1 MDSVKQ
7 DSLGFNPD
15 ELRQK
20 YRLERD
26 KRVRVDGNDQYLEVK
41 GDFSYFVEDPY
52 IDEEISRDSLEKT
65 FHTVIIGGGF
75 GGVLSGARLR
85 EQGIDDFR
93 IIEKGGDFGGTWYW
107 NRYPGA
113 SCDIES
119 YIYFPLLEETSFIP
133 KRKYTDAAETLDYFK
148 VLSDKF
154 SLKENALFQT
164 EVNEVKWI
172 SDEKL
177 WFIKTNRQD
186 SIKARYVI
194 HANGFLN
201 RPKLPAMKGINDYQ
215 GHTFHTSRWDYAYT
229 GGNSN
234 GNLNNLRDKKVAIIG
249 TGATAVQCVPH
260 LAAGAKKLYV
270 FQRTPSSI
278 DERNNSD
285 TDIDWFNSQKSGWQ
299 KERKENFE
307 GFLTGN
313 FTDKDLVNDGWT
325 EIFRTI
331 LGGLIK
337 NGPSKLVLLSWVL
350 TAPFYKN
357 FYKVGLRTYIR
368 NKFMNFVTREDI
380 NKKVEIVDFQKME
393 KVRAR
398 ADALVNDPKTAE
410 SLKPYYRQLCKRP
423 CFHDEYL
430 QAFNNDNVELI
441 DTDGQGVKELSA
453 EGIIHDG
460 KEYKV
465 DCIIFASGFEVGT
478 DYSRRCGY
486 QVSGIDGITLS
497 EKWKDGLAT
506 FHGIHSKGFP
516 NSFFYGPG
524 QGPMTAN
531 FTHSLD
537 EQSAHVAYILKQL
550 DKKNMKYVEASE
562 EAESDWINTIISKA
576 RNMQSFQEACT
587 PGYYNNEGKPNT
599 NPANNTYGGGALEY
613 FKLLKDWR
621 KNNKLQGLKTN

>member
-1 MDSVKQ
+1 MDSIKQ

-65 FHTVIIGGGF
+65 FHTIIIGGGF

-148 VLSDKF
+148 ILSDKF

-177 WFIKTNRQD
+177 WFIKTNRKD

-278 DERNNSD
+278 DERNNSN

-337 NGPSKLVLLSWVL
+337 NGPSKVVLLSWVL

-486 QVSGIDGITLS
+486 QVSGIDGMTLS

-550 DKKNMKYVEASE
+550 DKKNLKYVEASE
-562 EAESDWINTIISKA
+562 EAESEWINTIISKA

-621 KNNKLQGLKTN
+621 KSNKLQGLKTN

>member
-148 VLSDKF
+148 ILSDKF

-215 GHTFHTSRWDYAYT
+215 GHTFHTSRWDYAFT

-278 DERNNSD
+278 DERNNSN
-285 TDIDWFNSQKSGWQ
+285 TDIDWFNAQKSGWQ

-486 QVSGIDGITLS
+486 QVSGIDGMTLS

>member
-164 EVNEVKWI
+164 EVVEVKWI

-234 GNLNNLRDKKVAIIG
+234 GNLNNLRDKRVAIIG

-278 DERNNSD
+278 DERNNSN

>member
-85 EQGIDDFR
+85 EQGLDDFR

-278 DERNNSD
+278 DERNNSN
-285 TDIDWFNSQKSGWQ
+285 TDIDWFNAQKSGWQ

-398 ADALVNDPKTAE
+398 ADALVKDPKTAE

-621 KNNKLQGLKTN
+621 KNDKLQGLKTN

>member
-1 MDSVKQ
+1 MDSIKQ

-148 VLSDKF
+148 ILSDKF

-278 DERNNSD
+278 DERNNSN

-337 NGPSKLVLLSWVL
+337 NGPSKVVLLSWVL

-486 QVSGIDGITLS
+486 QVSGIDGMTLS

-621 KNNKLQGLKTN
+621 KSNKLQGLKTN

>member
-1 MDSVKQ
+1 MDSIKQ
-7 DSLGFNPD
+7 NSLGFNPD

-65 FHTVIIGGGF
+65 FHTIIIGGGF

-278 DERNNSD
+278 DERNNSN
-285 TDIDWFNSQKSGWQ
+285 TDIDWFKSQKSGWQ

-337 NGPSKLVLLSWVL
+337 NGPSKVVLLSWVL

-368 NKFMNFVTREDI
+368 NKFMNFITREDI

-486 QVSGIDGITLS
+486 QVSGIDGMTLS

-550 DKKNMKYVEASE
+550 DKKNLKYVEASE
-562 EAESDWINTIISKA
+562 EAESEWINTIISKA

-621 KNNKLQGLKTN
+621 KSNKLQGLKTN

>member
-1 MDSVKQ
+1 MDSAKQ
-7 DSLGFNPD
+7 DSLDFNPD

-113 SCDIES
+113 SCYIES

-260 LAAGAKKLYV
+260 LAAGAKKLYA

-278 DERNNSD
+278 DERNNSN

-357 FYKVGLRTYIR
+357 FYKEGLRTYIR

-550 DKKNMKYVEASE
+550 DKKNMRYVEASE

>member
-1 MDSVKQ
+1 MDSAKQ

-278 DERNNSD
+278 DERNNSN

>member
-1 MDSVKQ
+1 MDSAKQ
-7 DSLGFNPD
+7 DSLGFNPN

-172 SDEKL
+172 SEEKL

-186 SIKARYVI
+186 SIKARFVI

-234 GNLNNLRDKKVAIIG
+234 GNLINLRDKNVAIIG

-278 DERNNSD
+278 DERNNSN

-398 ADALVNDPKTAE
+398 ADALVDDPRTAE

-562 EAESDWINTIISKA
+562 EAESDWINTIVSKA

-621 KNNKLQGLKTN
+621 KNNKLKGLETN

>member
-1 MDSVKQ
+1 MDSAKQ

-278 DERNNSD
+278 DERNNSN
-285 TDIDWFNSQKSGWQ
+285 TDIDWFNSQKPGWQ

-486 QVSGIDGITLS
+486 QVSGIDGMTLS

-621 KNNKLQGLKTN
+621 KNDKLQGLKTN

>member
-278 DERNNSD
+278 DERNNSN
-285 TDIDWFNSQKSGWQ
+285 TDIDWFKAQKSGWQ

-621 KNNKLQGLKTN
+621 KNDKLQGLKTN

>member
-1 MDSVKQ
+1 MVSVKQ

-278 DERNNSD
+278 DERNNSN
-285 TDIDWFNSQKSGWQ
+285 TDIDWFNAQKSGWQ

-398 ADALVNDPKTAE
+398 ADALVKDPKTAE

>member
-1 MDSVKQ
+1 MDSAKQ

-52 IDEEISRDSLEKT
+52 IDEEISRDSIEKT

-85 EQGIDDFR
+85 EKGIDDFR

-278 DERNNSD
+278 DERNNSN

-307 GFLTGN
+307 GFLTGS

>member
-1 MDSVKQ
+1 MDSIKQ

-119 YIYFPLLEETSFIP
+119 YIYFPLLEETNFIP

-172 SDEKL
+172 SEEKL

-186 SIKARYVI
+186 SIKARFVI

-234 GNLNNLRDKKVAIIG
+234 GNLINLRDKNVAIIG

-278 DERNNSD
+278 DERNNTD

-337 NGPSKLVLLSWVL
+337 NGPSKLVLISWVL

-398 ADALVNDPKTAE
+398 TDALVNDPKTAE

>member
-15 ELRQK
+15 ELRKK

-278 DERNNSD
+278 DERNNSN

>member
-1 MDSVKQ
+1 MVSVKQ

-201 RPKLPAMKGINDYQ
+201 RPKLPAMKGINEYQ

-278 DERNNSD
+278 DERNNSN

>member
-1 MDSVKQ
+1 MDSIKQ

-148 VLSDKF
+148 ILSDKF

-278 DERNNSD
+278 DERNNSN

>member
-278 DERNNSD
+278 DERNNSN

-313 FTDKDLVNDGWT
+313 FTDRDLVNDGWT

>member
-1 MDSVKQ
+1 MDSIKQ

-278 DERNNSD
+278 DERNNSN

-621 KNNKLQGLKTN
+621 RNNKLQGLKTN

>member
-1 MDSVKQ
+1 MDSAEQ

-278 DERNNSD
+278 DERNNSN

-307 GFLTGN
+307 GFLTGS

-486 QVSGIDGITLS
+486 QVSGIDGMTLS

>member
-1 MDSVKQ
+1 MDSIKQ
-7 DSLGFNPD
+7 NSLGFNPD

-65 FHTVIIGGGF
+65 FHTIIIGGGF

-278 DERNNSD
+278 DERNNSN

-486 QVSGIDGITLS
+486 QVSGIDGMTLS

-550 DKKNMKYVEASE
+550 DKKNLKYVEASE
-562 EAESDWINTIISKA
+562 EAESEWINTIISKA

-621 KNNKLQGLKTN
+621 KSNKLQGLKTN

>member
-1 MDSVKQ
+1 MDLAKQ

-278 DERNNSD
+278 DERNNSN

-486 QVSGIDGITLS
+486 QVSGIDGMTLS

-621 KNNKLQGLKTN
+621 KNDKLQGLKTN

>member
-1 MDSVKQ
+1 MDSIKQ

-278 DERNNSD
+278 DERNNSN

-621 KNNKLQGLKTN
+621 KNDKLQGLKTN

>member
-1 MDSVKQ
+1 MDSAEQ

>member
-278 DERNNSD
+278 DERNNSN
-285 TDIDWFNSQKSGWQ
+285 TDIDWFNAQKSGWQ

>member
-1 MDSVKQ
+1 MDSIKQ
-7 DSLGFNPD
+7 NSLGFNPD

-65 FHTVIIGGGF
+65 FHTIIIGGGF

-278 DERNNSD
+278 DERNNSN
-285 TDIDWFNSQKSGWQ
+285 TDIDWFKSQKSGWQ

-337 NGPSKLVLLSWVL
+337 NGPSKVVLLSWVL

-486 QVSGIDGITLS
+486 QVSGIDGMTLS

-550 DKKNMKYVEASE
+550 DKKNLKYVEASE
-562 EAESDWINTIISKA
+562 EAESEWINTIISKA

-621 KNNKLQGLKTN
+621 KSNKLQGLKTN

>member
-148 VLSDKF
+148 ILSDKF

-278 DERNNSD
+278 DERNNSN

>member
-119 YIYFPLLEETSFIP
+119 YIYFPLLEETNFIP

-278 DERNNSD
+278 DERNNSN

-313 FTDKDLVNDGWT
+313 FTDRDLVNDGWT

-398 ADALVNDPKTAE
+398 ADALVKDPKTAE

>member
-1 MDSVKQ
+1 MDSTKQ

-148 VLSDKF
+148 ILSDKF

-278 DERNNSD
+278 DERNNSN
-285 TDIDWFNSQKSGWQ
+285 TDIDWFKSQKSGWQ

>member
-1 MDSVKQ
+1 MDSIKQ

-234 GNLNNLRDKKVAIIG
+234 GNLNNLRDKNVAIIG

-278 DERNNSD
+278 DERNNSN

>member
-1 MDSVKQ
+1 MDSIKQ

-278 DERNNSD
+278 DERNNSN

-486 QVSGIDGITLS
+486 QVSGIDGMTLS

>member
-1 MDSVKQ
+1 MALKEQENLS
-7 DSLGFNPD
+7 FNPD

-234 GNLNNLRDKKVAIIG
+234 GNLNNLRDKNVAIIG

-278 DERNNSD
+278 DERNNSN

>member
-15 ELRQK
+15 ELRKK

-278 DERNNSD
+278 DERNNSN

-486 QVSGIDGITLS
+486 QVSGIDGMTLS

>member
-1 MDSVKQ
+1 MVSVKQ

-119 YIYFPLLEETSFIP
+119 YIYFPLLEETNFIP

-278 DERNNSD
+278 DERNNSN

-313 FTDKDLVNDGWT
+313 FTDRDLVNDGWT

-398 ADALVNDPKTAE
+398 ADALVKDPKTAE

>member
-1 MDSVKQ
+1 MDSIKQ

-148 VLSDKF
+148 ILSDKF

-177 WFIKTNRQD
+177 WFIKTNRKD

-278 DERNNSD
+278 DERNNSN

-398 ADALVNDPKTAE
+398 TDALVNDPKTAE

>member
-1 MDSVKQ
+1 MDSAKQ

-278 DERNNSD
+278 DERNNSN

-357 FYKVGLRTYIR
+357 FYRVGLRTYIR

>member
-1 MDSVKQ
+1 MDSAKQ

-148 VLSDKF
+148 ILSDKF

-278 DERNNSD
+278 DERNNSN
-285 TDIDWFNSQKSGWQ
+285 TDIDWFKSQKSGWQ

-350 TAPFYKN
+350 TAPFNKN

-621 KNNKLQGLKTN
+621 RNNKLQGLKTN

>member
-1 MDSVKQ
+1 MDSIKQ

-164 EVNEVKWI
+164 EVVEVKWI